1 MVTYGYAVTID
12 AAQSLTKS
20 EGIVVMPDGSG
31 QVTGYK
37 AYTGMSRHIA
47 DAHMVVSDAAER
59 RQIVKRQMLGLNQT
73 PSEADVVR
81 NIAENLSR
89 FPAKSQATEAIRRA
103 TNVRRGMIGERRMAA
118 VVEPKEERDCKPSL
132 YERLQLSRAVDRV
145 IEFTHALRHSWQ
157 REQDA
162 ERLVRREQQGQGEE
176 LGL

>member
-1 MVTYGYAVTID
+1 MP
-12 AAQSLTKS
+12 
-20 EGIVVMPDGSG
+20 EGTS

-47 DAHMVVSDAAER
+47 DAHLVVSEAAER
-59 RQIVKRQMLGLNQT
+59 RQIVKRQMLGLHQS

-81 NIAENLSR
+81 NIGENLSR

-118 VVEPKEERDCKPSL
+118 AVEPKEAQGREYTPSL
-132 YERLQLSRAVDRV
+132 YERLQLSRTVERI
-145 IEFTHALRHSWQ
+145 IEYTHALRHGWQ
-157 REQDA
+157 HQDEI
-162 ERLVRREQQGQGEE
+162 ERLTHRHRLTRGHS

>member
-1 MVTYGYAVTID
+1 MP
-12 AAQSLTKS
+12 
-20 EGIVVMPDGSG
+20 EGSS

-103 TNVRRGMIGERRMAA
+103 TSVRRGMIGERRMAA
-118 VVEPKEERDCKPSL
+118 VVEPQAEQDREYKPSL
-132 YERLQLSRAVDRV
+132 YERLQLSRAVDRI

-157 REQDA
+157 HGRDDEID
-162 ERLVRREQQGQGEE
+162 RLTQRHTHRQGHG